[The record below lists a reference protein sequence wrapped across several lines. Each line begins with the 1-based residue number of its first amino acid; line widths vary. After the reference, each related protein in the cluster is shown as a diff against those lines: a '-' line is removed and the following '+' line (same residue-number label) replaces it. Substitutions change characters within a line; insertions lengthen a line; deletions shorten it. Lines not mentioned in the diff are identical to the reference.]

1 LDLSGKL
8 DSLYSQ
14 LTHTKQLKKEAKRA
28 IKRLEGTLNQQER
41 SENLD
46 QARDR
51 WKAVHAEVKALK
63 VELKMQREKMH
74 LRQVSIDKQT
84 EEINKIHNVSGI
96 IVSDWFIVDG

>member
-1 LDLSGKL
+1 MS
-8 DSLYSQ
+8 
-14 LTHTKQLKKEAKRA
+14 
-28 IKRLEGTLNQQER
+28 QQER